1 MVIIHCYLE
10 VENAKILKFHMNNS
24 FLHELTFQYFLA
36 VA

>member
-10 VENAKILKFHMNNS
+10 VENVKILKFYMSNS
-24 FLHELTFQYFLA
+24 FLHELTFQYCLA